1 MIRTTENE
9 WNHHWEKLSR
19 VLWFLILVHVPYAN
33 IEETRFM
40 TYTAA
45 SHQGAI
51 KTLFHPAWG
60 PVMLFIFI
68 YSLVWV
74 FSVFGSNSMYF
85 LSFASGLQMD
95 ESAVMVIFWALGSF
109 QILSRSERC
118 VDVCHVLVQDLH
130 PPCALPDCNNLSA
143 VQADVIHL
151 GDKDGCHSLIQCGAV
166 HVNGCT
172 YGQHEASHTFINF
185 QILLQA
191 AEGDW

>member
-1 MIRTTENE
+1 MY
-9 WNHHWEKLSR
+9 WEKCISL
-19 VLWFLILVHVPYAN
+19 VLWLLNLMHVPYAN
-33 IEETRFM
+33 IEETRFLI
-40 TYTAA
+40 YTAA

-51 KTLFHPAWG
+51 KSLFYPAWG

-68 YSLVWV
+68 YSLVWTFTV
-74 FSVFGSNSMYF
+74 YGSNSIFF
-85 LSFASGLQMD
+85 LSFASGLPLD
-95 ESAVMVIFWALGSF
+95 ERAVIVIFLALGSF
-109 QILSRSERC
+109 RYCHAHVPPISMAERC

-172 YGQHEASHTFINF
+172 DGQHEASHTFINF

-191 AEGDW
+191 AKGDW